1 MKRACGHFVPI
12 AFCVCVLSVGLLLCG
27 SAVAKGANVVEKAT
41 AGQVNLLL
49 LQSEMAQAPVVLP
62 DIAVAPSTAIISSI
76 HKDLLTQKTSA
87 KTSPTAHDFE
97 CAITKVCAT
106 AKYGLV
112 VTHQPRTSVV
122 RT

>member
-27 SAVAKGANVVEKAT
+27 SAVATGANVVEKAT
-41 AGQVNLLL
+41 AGQSSFEVNP
-49 LQSEMAQAPVVLP
+49 AACQAPVVLP